1 MFEHS
6 NVPDWLKDILHGS
19 SLSFIWAGVG
29 RLMFHARQVQQGRR
43 RLFSK
48 SLLLELPIALG
59 MGMVGAG
66 VAEWWGFTGQVRDA
80 VLVSAGFV
88 GPRAIEQL
96 FEKLLRAFDKK
107 GDGK

>member
-1 MFEHS
+1 MLENF
-6 NVPDWLKDILHGS
+6 NGPDWLKDILQGS
-19 SLSFIWAGVG
+19 SLSFIWAAVG

-88 GPRAIEQL
+88 GPRAIEQVV
-96 FEKLLRAFDKK
+96 EKLLRVIDRK
-107 GDGK
+107 GGGK

>member
-1 MFEHS
+1 MFEHF
-6 NVPDWLKDILHGS
+6 NGPDWLKDILQGS

-48 SLLLELPIALG
+48 SLMLELPIALG

-66 VAEWWGFTGQVRDA
+66 VAEWWGFQGQVRDA

-96 FEKLLRAFDKK
+96 IERLLKLVGKDK
-107 GDGK
+107 

>member
-1 MFEHS
+1 MFE
-6 NVPDWLKDILHGS
+6 NFDGPGWLKDILQGG
-19 SLSFIWAGVG
+19 SLSFVWAGVG

-66 VAEWWGFTGQVRDA
+66 IADWLGFTGQVRDA
-80 VLVSAGFV
+80 VLVSAGFI
-88 GPRAIEQL
+88 GPRAIEQI
-96 FEKLLRAFDKK
+96 FERALKFFDKK
-107 GDGK
+107 GGKE

>member
-1 MFEHS
+1 MFEHF
-6 NVPDWLKDILHGS
+6 NVPEWLKDILQGS
-19 SLSFIWAGVG
+19 SLSFVWAGVG

-66 VAEWWGFTGQVRDA
+66 IAEWWGFTGQVRDA

-88 GPRAIEQL
+88 GPRAIEQML
-96 FEKLLRAFDKK
+96 ERGLKLIDRKAEKS
-107 GDGK
+107 

>member
-1 MFEHS
+1 MFEHF
-6 NVPDWLKDILHGS
+6 NGPDWLKDILQGS

-48 SLLLELPIALG
+48 SLMLELPIALG
-59 MGMVGAG
+59 MGMVGAE

-88 GPRAIEQL
+88 GPRAIEQAIERM
-96 FEKLLRAFDKK
+96 FKLIGK
-107 GDGK
+107 DGK

>member
-1 MFEHS
+1 MFEHF
-6 NVPDWLKDILHGS
+6 NGPDWLKDIVHGS

-48 SLLLELPIALG
+48 SLMLELPIALG

-66 VAEWWGFTGQVRDA
+66 IAEWWGFQGQVRDA
-80 VLVSAGFV
+80 ILVSAGFV
-88 GPRAIEQL
+88 GPRAIEQTIERML
-96 FEKLLRAFDKK
+96 KLIGR
-107 GDGK
+107 DGK

>member
-1 MFEHS
+1 MFEHF
-6 NVPDWLKDILHGS
+6 NGPDWLKDIVQGS

-48 SLLLELPIALG
+48 SLMLELPIALG

-66 VAEWWGFTGQVRDA
+66 VAEWWGLQGQVRDA
-80 VLVSAGFV
+80 ILVSAGFV
-88 GPRAIEQL
+88 GPRAIEQTIERML
-96 FEKLLRAFDKK
+96 KLIGR
-107 GDGK
+107 DGK

>member
-1 MFEHS
+1 MFEHF
-6 NVPDWLKDILHGS
+6 NGPEWLKDILQGS

-48 SLLLELPIALG
+48 SLMLELPIALG

-88 GPRAIEQL
+88 GPRAIEQMIERL
-96 FEKLLRAFDKK
+96 LKLIGRDVK
-107 GDGK
+107 

>member
-1 MFEHS
+1 MFEPHNS
-6 NVPDWLKDILHGS
+6 PEWLKDILQGS
-19 SLSFIWAGVG
+19 GLSFMWAAVG

-48 SLLLELPIALG
+48 SLMLELPIALG

-66 VAEWWGFTGQVRDA
+66 VAELWGFQGHVRDA

-88 GPRAIEQL
+88 GPRAIEQTIERL
-96 FEKLLRAFDKK
+96 LKLTGR
-107 GDGK
+107 DGK

>member
-1 MFEHS
+1 MFEHF
-6 NVPDWLKDILHGS
+6 NGPGWLKDVLQGS

-66 VAEWWGFTGQVRDA
+66 VAECWGVTGQVRDA

-96 FEKLLRAFDKK
+96 LERGLKLMERKA
-107 GDGK
+107 GK

>member
-1 MFEHS
+1 MFEHF
-6 NVPDWLKDILHGS
+6 NGPDWLKDILQGS

-66 VAEWWGFTGQVRDA
+66 FAEWWGFTGQVRDA

-96 FEKLLRAFDKK
+96 FEKLLKAFDKK

>member
-1 MFEHS
+1 MFEHF
-6 NVPDWLKDILHGS
+6 NPPEWLKDILQGGG
-19 SLSFIWAGVG
+19 LSFMWAAVG

-66 VAEWWGFTGQVRDA
+66 VADWWGFTGQVRDA

-88 GPRAIEQL
+88 GPRAIEQV
-96 FEKLLRAFDKK
+96 FERALKFLDKK
-107 GDGK
+107 GGKE

>member
-1 MFEHS
+1 MFEHF
-6 NVPDWLKDILHGS
+6 NGPDWLKDILQGS

-66 VAEWWGFTGQVRDA
+66 IAEWWGFQGQVRDA

-88 GPRAIEQL
+88 GPRAIEQTIERL
-96 FEKLLRAFDKK
+96 LKLTGR
-107 GDGK
+107 DGK

>member
-1 MFEHS
+1 MFE
-6 NVPDWLKDILHGS
+6 NFDGPGWLKDILHGG
-19 SLSFIWAGVG
+19 SLSFVWAGVG
-29 RLMFHARQVQQGRR
+29 RLMFLARQVQQGRR

-66 VAEWWGFTGQVRDA
+66 IADWWGFTGQVRDA

-88 GPRAIEQL
+88 GPRAIEQV
-96 FEKLLRAFDKK
+96 FERALRFLDKK
-107 GDGK
+107 GGKE

>member
-1 MFEHS
+1 MFEHF
-6 NVPDWLKDILHGS
+6 NGPDWLKDILQGS

-66 VAEWWGFTGQVRDA
+66 IAEWWGFHGQVRDA

-88 GPRAIEQL
+88 GPRAIEQVLERL
-96 FEKLLRAFDKK
+96 FKLTGR
-107 GDGK
+107 DGK

>member
-1 MFEHS
+1 MLEH
-6 NVPDWLKDILHGS
+6 VDAPGWLKDILQGS
-19 SLSFIWAGVG
+19 SLSFLWAGVG

-43 RLFSK
+43 RLFSRA
-48 SLLLELPIALG
+48 LLLELPIALG

-66 VAEWWGFTGQVRDA
+66 VAEWWGFQGQVRDA

-96 FEKLLRAFDKK
+96 IERLLKLVGKDK
-107 GDGK
+107 